1 MNGTYKPYQEPE
13 VMDLSWIS
21 ELTYTPEG
29 ASDPV
34 QMFPNGLCALV
45 LYTMK

>member
-1 MNGTYKPYQEPE
+1 
-13 VMDLSWIS
+13 MDLSWIS